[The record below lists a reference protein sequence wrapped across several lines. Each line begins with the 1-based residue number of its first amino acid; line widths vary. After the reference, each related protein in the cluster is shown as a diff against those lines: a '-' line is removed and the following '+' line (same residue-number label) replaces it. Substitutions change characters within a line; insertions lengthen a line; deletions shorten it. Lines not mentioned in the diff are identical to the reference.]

1 MVQGPG
7 KENKMAIF
15 RWPDNWDPFAGLRV
29 MHREIER
36 LTGRQSGTGGG
47 IGGGNYPSVNV
58 LSSNNEMVIECE
70 LPGVKREEIDL
81 SIAGETVVIKGSK
94 KCQCETDNIQYHRRE
109 RGSGDFSRTVVL
121 PEKIDADK
129 ISASMS
135 EGILTIR
142 LPKSEAAMLKKI
154 KVR

>member
-1 MVQGPG
+1 
-7 KENKMAIF
+7 
-15 RWPDNWDPFAGLRV
+15 

-36 LTGRQSGTGGG
+36 LTGRQNDAGRG
-47 IGGGNYPSVNV
+47 IGGGTYPSVNV
-58 LSSNNEMVIECE
+58 LSSNEEMVIECE
-70 LPGVKREEIDL
+70 LPGVERDEIDL

-94 KCQCETDNIQYHRRE
+94 KCECEGDIQYHRRE

-121 PEKIDADK
+121 PEKIDADR
-129 ISASMS
+129 ISATMS

-142 LPKSEAAMLKKI
+142 LPKSEAAMVKKI

>member
-1 MVQGPG
+1 
-7 KENKMAIF
+7 MAIF

-36 LTGRQSGTGGG
+36 LTGRQNAAGRG
-47 IGGGNYPSVNV
+47 IGGGSYPSVNV
-58 LSSNNEMVIECE
+58 LSSNDEMVIECE
-70 LPGVKREEIDL
+70 LPGIKREEIDL

-94 KCQCETDNIQYHRRE
+94 KCKRETDDTQYHRKE

-121 PEKIDADK
+121 PEKVDADN

-142 LPKSEAAMLKKI
+142 LPKSEAASLKKI
-154 KVR
+154 KIK